1 MNLNDTNEPSLEK
14 MDDYYNLESNKKR
27 RTIYFIIV
35 ALLSVGVLFSIIK
48 SSNTKTDYI
57 GTPTKPGINT
67 VKNY

>member
-1 MNLNDTNEPSLEK
+1 MNLNDTNEPSLEQ

-48 SSNTKTDYI
+48 SSNTNTDYI
-57 GTPTKPGINT
+57 GTHTKPGINT